1 MSVRGRIHT
10 KTSAVEENSTE
21 RHQYLNNIASW
32 RKKIEYSNGELTIVW
47 QPELC
52 RHSGICVH
60 TLPAVY
66 NPKERPWVKIENA
79 TNEQLMAQIKMC
91 PSEALS
97 YRMEH
102 KE

>member
-1 MSVRGRIHT
+1 MG
-10 KTSAVEENSTE
+10 
-21 RHQYLNNIASW
+21 
-32 RKKIEYSNGELTIVW
+32 KKVEYSNGELTIVW

-79 TNEQLMAQIKMC
+79 TNEQLMTQIKMC
-91 PSEALS
+91 PSGALS

-102 KE
+102 KK